1 MILLD
6 SSAWVELFSASDKG
20 KKVEEFMNSQKVLT
34 SIIAIAELADK
45 FQRDG
50 KETSTAFMI
59 INNSA
64 TILPISPEI
73 AIRAG
78 KLKNQIRKT
87 KPKFGLFD
95 ALRYATAEQQNA
107 IFVTADHDFSGLK
120 NVMIL

>member
-45 FQRDG
+45 FERDG

-95 ALRYATAEQQNA
+95 ALHYATAEQQNA
-107 IFVTADHDFSGLK
+107 TFVTADHDFSGLK